1 MRSYT
6 FILGLAAALV
16 AGSAFGADMTPV
28 GKWKTVDDKTGKE
41 KSIVEITETGGVL
54 TGKILQILNPDEKG
68 PNPMCEACS
77 GERKDKP
84 VVGMIFIWD
93 VRKDGDVWDGG
104 SILDPKNGKTYS
116 VKITPSDDGS
126 KLQVR
131 GFIGWSLLGRT
142 QVWSRVTQ

>member
-1 MRSYT
+1 MRSHA

-16 AGSAFGADMTPV
+16 SGSAFAADMTPV
-28 GKWKTVDDKTGKE
+28 GKWKTIDDKTGKE
-41 KSIVEITETGGVL
+41 KSIVEITETGGEL
-54 TGKILQILNPDEKG
+54 TGKVLQLFNSDKG
-68 PNPMCEACS
+68 PNPLCEECTGA
-77 GERKDKP
+77 RKDQP
-84 VVGMIFIWD
+84 VIGMVILWG
-93 VRKDGDVWDGG
+93 VHKDGDVWDGG